1 MTNFLKAYINY
12 DAISSFDNVKGQ
24 VEIYEYSTELGD
36 TTGNVEW
43 ESYPTEKEMQQRVDY
58 INSNK
63 LTWATL

>member
-1 MTNFLKAYINY
+1 MNYLKAYLNY

-43 ESYPTEKEMQQRVDY
+43 ESYLTEEEMQQRVNY